1 MTEAKERWAA
11 GDRYEPYVG
20 RWSRKVAVELLDWLR
35 VPPGATWLDV
45 GCGTGALSSQ
55 ILERERPA
63 AIVGVDPSAE
73 FIAHA
78 RSRVGDARVSF
89 QVGDAQALPVE
100 SARFDAAA
108 AALVLNFVPRP
119 EAAMAQMVRAVKPGG
134 AVAAYVWDYA
144 GKMELMRFFWD
155 AAVALDPA
163 VAELDEGRR
172 FPMCRPDALKALFDG
187 AGLDAVEVRSL
198 DIATPFRDFDDYW
211 TPFLGGQGPAPG
223 YAMSLDEGAR
233 VALRERI
240 REALPIRADRGI
252 DLMARAWAAKGTV
265 SQADRRPASNAAA

>member
-1 MTEAKERWAA
+1 METWAA

-35 VPPGATWLDV
+35 VPPGSTWLDV

-78 RSRVGDARVSF
+78 RSRVSDARVSF

-100 SARFDAAA
+100 TARFDAAA

-119 EAAMAQMVRAVKPGG
+119 EAAMAEMVRAVKPGG
-134 AVAAYVWDYA
+134 TVAAYVWDYA
-144 GKMELMRFFWD
+144 GKMELMRYFWD

-172 FPMCRPDALKALFDG
+172 FPMCRPDALKALFEQ
-187 AGLDAVEVRSL
+187 AGLDQVEVRAL

-240 REALPIRADRGI
+240 RQALPLRADGGI
-252 DLMARAWAAKGTV
+252 DLMARAWAAKGKV
-265 SQADRRPASNAAA
+265 SPADRRPASSAAA